1 MQPLIDAGVLEAV
14 RAGAGKNFT
23 LRDPETLAKF
33 IDRQY
38 PGGLTEDETDDLAL
52 DRRTQALARF
62 RDTKALGGLDF
73 EIVEYRLTGVQP
85 LRVGACEV
93 FGRDQ
98 LTGLGALVLHD
109 RRRVEF
115 PIPAFSGHV
124 ATVENPTV
132 FISYPWQQDAVD
144 LVILTYGRMSRRLV
158 DWLGG
163 ETMASATVTH
173 YGDYD
178 PVGLCEFLRLR
189 EQLGDRAALYL
200 PDNLDALFKRFN
212 NRELLTRST
221 SLLPRLSNSGDQNV
235 LRVLRLMREVGGGL
249 EHEVL
254 VNPSLR

>member
-93 FGRDQ
+93 FGRCA
-98 LTGLGALVLHD
+98 GA
-109 RRRVEF
+109 
-115 PIPAFSGHV
+115 A
-124 ATVENPTV
+124 
-132 FISYPWQQDAVD
+132 
-144 LVILTYGRMSRRLV
+144 
-158 DWLGG
+158 
-163 ETMASATVTH
+163 
-173 YGDYD
+173 
-178 PVGLCEFLRLR
+178 
-189 EQLGDRAALYL
+189 
-200 PDNLDALFKRFN
+200 
-212 NRELLTRST
+212 
-221 SLLPRLSNSGDQNV
+221 
-235 LRVLRLMREVGGGL
+235 
-249 EHEVL
+249 
-254 VNPSLR
+254 